1 MGCDLWDV
9 GGREGEEES
18 GMTSRFPVWVSVDG
32 SARFS
37 VEADELHFGHV
48 GSDLPGRPYN
58 RDIEQGDE
66 MRGLQINVWEPLAYR
81 WQLKPWADAWP
92 GISAG

>member
-1 MGCDLWDV
+1 MGCRWE
-9 GGREGEEES
+9 GGRRRVRDDS
-18 GMTSRFPVWVSVDG
+18 QVSNVGLLVDG